1 MGSEACLK
9 VLLVMHQH
17 TGCLNSIGLPASF
30 IWTTGAT
37 YGIAFL
43 LYLLLV
49 RCLRW
54 RRYAAIH
61 KKFEAKFRTGNLTIQ
76 DAQEIVHTSALWDMP
91 ELLYIALS
99 YATIKTFA
107 IPSISK
113 ILLSTKQMSS
123 AEHASRRYAGTGI
136 LTYTW
141 IGCPILGREFSSG
154 RERSDPRSMIATGRV
169 NWLHSKYRIANDD
182 YLYTLSL
189 YVLEYLRWTDEHG
202 WRQLSEMERQ
212 ALLMFWSEM
221 GRRLEIQGIPET
233 LNDLKTWAKCY
244 EEEHRCQAKS
254 NFDIMSFTIDY
265 NSRVYPRLFG
275 MRNLHKSVVK
285 CVLEYPVQAA
295 TMMSMPPWYM
305 YVFTNGLLY
314 GMKYYHRYL
323 ALPRRHPSSVV
334 ALELPDGSDRVRM
347 HPTTFGTKPWY
358 KPEGRG
364 LNWAIDHLLLW
375 AGYREGIP
383 GRQFKSEG
391 YRLEEIGPQHYEHLG
406 HKEVMETAEGIYGS
420 PIGAPWRIDRDDQGL

>member
-1 MGSEACLK
+1 MLRLSPLHAF
-9 VLLVMHQH
+9 
-17 TGCLNSIGLPASF
+17 SPGL
-30 IWTTGAT
+30 AT

-107 IPSISK
+107 IVTFDFQNPTVNKANVERRTCIQTLRRLVSLRVRAAIDFTVLFGDEDI
-113 ILLSTKQMSS
+113 ILD
-123 AEHASRRYAGTGI
+123 
-136 LTYTW
+136 TW

-265 NSRVYPRLFG
+265 NSR
-275 MRNLHKSVVK
+275 
-285 CVLEYPVQAA
+285 
-295 TMMSMPPWYM
+295 
-305 YVFTNGLLY
+305 
-314 GMKYYHRYL
+314 
-323 ALPRRHPSSVV
+323 
-334 ALELPDGSDRVRM
+334 
-347 HPTTFGTKPWY
+347 
-358 KPEGRG
+358 
-364 LNWAIDHLLLW
+364 
-375 AGYREGIP
+375 
-383 GRQFKSEG
+383 
-391 YRLEEIGPQHYEHLG
+391 GPQHYEHLG